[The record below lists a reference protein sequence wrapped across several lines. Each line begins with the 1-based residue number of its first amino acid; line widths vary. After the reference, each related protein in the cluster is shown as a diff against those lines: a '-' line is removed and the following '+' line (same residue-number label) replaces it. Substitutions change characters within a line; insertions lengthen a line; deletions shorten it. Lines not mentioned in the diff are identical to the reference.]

1 MLVTFLKGYRWPMVK
16 ELCPVLRVCGGAEDV
31 HHHEVLD
38 VVLLA
43 TRLFQL
49 VNIVPADKIQT

>member
-1 MLVTFLKGYRWPMVK
+1 MVK
-16 ELCPVLRVCGGAEDV
+16 ELGPVLCVGGGAEDV

-43 TRLFQL
+43 PGLFQL
-49 VNIVPADKIQT
+49 VNIVPANEMHM